1 MAITLL
7 KQIMTTQNPQTPELL
22 PDNPSDDRYNNPW
35 QTLSGRQVYDNQWI
49 NVREDRVINPGGSE
63 GIYGVVHFKSTAV
76 GIIPVDDQKH
86 TWLVGQ
92 FRYPHK
98 EYSWEIPMGGAP
110 LNDDPLEGAKRE
122 LREET
127 GLTAAKWHNLMK
139 VHPSNSVSDEN
150 GYIYLA
156 SDLTIGTWEPEE
168 TEQLIVKRI
177 PISDAVQMV
186 LGNQIKD
193 CISISG
199 LLRLHV
205 AMQTGEINL

>member
-1 MAITLL
+1 MKKSNFQPPTE
-7 KQIMTTQNPQTPELL
+7 QTTCGNNDPYE
-22 PDNPSDDRYNNPW
+22 NPW
-35 QTLSGRQVYDNQWI
+35 TTLSGKQVYDNPWI
-49 NVREDRVINPGGSE
+49 NVREDRVLNPGGSE

-76 GIIPVDDQKH
+76 GIIPVDDEMH

-110 LNDDPLEGAKRE
+110 LEDNPLEGAIRE

-127 GLTAAKWHNLMK
+127 GLSAAKWHNLMK
-139 VHPSNSVSDEN
+139 VHPSNSVSDET
-150 GYIYLA
+150 GYVYLA
-156 SDLTIGTWEPEE
+156 TELTQGTWEPEE
-168 TEQLIVKRI
+168 TEQLIVKRVS
-177 PISDAVQMV
+177 ISDAIQMV
-186 LGNQIKD
+186 VDNQITD

-205 AMQTGEINL
+205 AIQTGEIKL

>member
-1 MAITLL
+1 MPNFQPPT
-7 KQIMTTQNPQTPELL
+7 PQPDTSDDLY
-22 PDNPSDDRYNNPW
+22 DNPW
-35 QTLSGRQVYDNQWI
+35 TTLSGRQVYDNPWI

-63 GIYGVVHFKSTAV
+63 GIYGVVHFKGTAV
-76 GIIPVDDQKH
+76 GIIPVDNQQH

-110 LNDDPLEGAKRE
+110 LDADPLEGAIRE

-127 GLTAAKWHNLMK
+127 GLTAAKWYNLMK
-139 VHPSNSVSDEN
+139 VHPSNSVSDET
-150 GYIYLA
+150 GYVYLA
-156 SDLTIGTWEPEE
+156 TDLTHGDWEPEE
-168 TEQLIVKRI
+168 TEQLIVKRVS
-177 PISDAVQMV
+177 ISDAVQMV
-186 LGNQIKD
+186 ISNQITD